1 MKPKII
7 VLLKEG
13 EDPSP
18 FIGYVKEMQNY
29 FNKEPLFLI
38 LKEGKGLKELFERH
52 FIAVT
57 FAEEGLSQEA
67 VKELKGLPKRSQEF
81 AERLLKLLEKE
92 GLSEAE
98 VLWVSEELFKDLK
111 RLLEKEFRVELFII
125 SPEINKKFFS
135 RPKNLK
141 RMLEEFSVPF
151 ITLMPT
157 TS

>member
-1 MKPKII
+1 
-7 VLLKEG
+7 
-13 EDPSP
+13 
-18 FIGYVKEMQNY
+18 
-29 FNKEPLFLI
+29 
-38 LKEGKGLKELFERH
+38 
-52 FIAVT
+52 VT

-81 AERLLKLLEKE
+81 AERFLKLLEKE

-98 VLWVSEELFKDLK
+98 VLWVSEELFKNLK
-111 RLLEKEFRVELFII
+111 RLLEREFRVELFII

-151 ITLMPT
+151 ITLMSPT
-157 TS
+157 S